1 MALARQS
8 KCAQGQTGYRHHR
21 DKLLPR
27 AINAANYSYKVLIAQ
42 TAIHINFLLSA
53 MAIAATGRIVF
64 PARSSG

>member
-1 MALARQS
+1 VLKVKRATAIIGIS
-8 KCAQGQTGYRHHR
+8 FIH
-21 DKLLPR
+21 LPKNS
-27 AINAANYSYKVLIAQ
+27 INAANYSYKVLIAQ